1 MVAEQVWLPLVLNPE
16 CLFMAYRIAVSAG
29 EVSGDQHLAELV
41 HALLKI
47 LPGVEL
53 RGMAGRKAEAA
64 GVTLS
69 IDAFRHGSTMG
80 FLELISSLRS
90 IRYSLATMK
99 ALIKEW
105 KPHLLVIVDYPDFN
119 LRLAQYAKS
128 HGVKVLYY
136 IPPKVWAW
144 RSGRIPKIKGCTDAI
159 AAIFPFE
166 PQFYRTHG
174 VNHVYYVGNPVADA
188 AKKLD
193 FSECEKRENNVVIL
207 AGSRRAEVQRI
218 LIPLLKTFEILLRS
232 YSELRATVVVA
243 ANMNL
248 EQLQGSLTGQVS
260 PDVLNRVTWSTR
272 DALQEMAVGRLGL
285 LKSGTCNLEAAMV
298 GLPFVCVY
306 SGSRF
311 AKIIVDN
318 FVSLK
323 EYSPVNIIRAGT
335 VPEIAEVTLVPEVVA
350 AAARKILP
358 EGDSRE
364 LMLHGL
370 AEVQGALQGGTD
382 RMLTGTSVAERV
394 ANLALQL
401 IKGN

>member
-1 MVAEQVWLPLVLNPE
+1 MT
-16 CLFMAYRIAVSAG
+16 YRIAVSAG

-41 HALLKI
+41 RVLLKV
-47 LPGVEL
+47 LPGAEL
-53 RGMAGRKAEAA
+53 KGMAGRKSEAA

-69 IDAFRHGSTMG
+69 VDAFRHGSTMG
-80 FLELISSLRS
+80 FFELLSGLRS
-90 IRYSLATMK
+90 IRFSMTTMK
-99 ALIKEW
+99 ALIREW

-119 LRLAQYAKS
+119 LRLAEFAKS
-128 HGVKVLYY
+128 QGVKVLYY

-144 RSGRIPKIKGCTDAI
+144 RSGRISKIKRCTDAI

-166 PQFYRTHG
+166 PAFYRTHG

-193 FSECEKRENNVVIL
+193 FNESEGKNNNVVIL
-207 AGSRRAEVQRI
+207 AGSRRAEVERI
-218 LIPLLKTFEILLRS
+218 LIPLLQTFEILLKS
-232 YSELRATVVVA
+232 FPELVATVVVA
-243 ANMNL
+243 ANMNPQQIEQSL
-248 EQLQGSLTGQVS
+248 EGKVS
-260 PDVLNRVTWSTR
+260 ADVLKCVRWSSN
-272 DALQEMAVGRLGL
+272 DALEEMAVSRLGL

-311 AKIIVDN
+311 AKFIVDN

-335 VPEIAEVTLVPEVVA
+335 VPEVAEVTLLPEVVA
-350 AAARKILP
+350 AAARRILP
-358 EGDSRE
+358 DGDSRE
-364 LMLHGL
+364 LMVHGL

-382 RMLTGTSVAERV
+382 RMVTGSSVAERV
-394 ANLALQL
+394 GNLALQL
-401 IKGN
+401 ITGK